1 MMDLT
6 RTLVKTKVHEYTEEE
21 PLYPIEQ
28 EHVETL
34 PEAFRSGQ
42 YGRRDAEWVVQW
54 YFRRFLGTYP
64 DAERRATEAAFRGND
79 FEAVRDALAGVVDSD
94 TTVARLNHLTTLA
107 GVDVP
112 VASAFLQF
120 LFPSRY
126 VVVGERE
133 WSVLCTAGELDKPF
147 PDPLGAEAY
156 LTYHEACRTL
166 ADRLDIGAW
175 TLYRALWR
183 LGAPESDASQD

>member
-1 MMDLT
+1 MMNLT
-6 RTLVKTKVHEYTEEE
+6 RTLVETKACEYAEAE
-21 PLYPIEQ
+21 PLYVVEQ
-28 EHVETL
+28 EHIETL

-42 YGRRDAEWVVQW
+42 YGQRDAEWVVQW

-64 DAERRATEAAFRGND
+64 DAERRATEAAFRDND
-79 FEAVRDALAGVVDSD
+79 FEAVRDALAGVVDAD
-94 TTVARLNHLTTLA
+94 TTIARLDHLTTLA

-133 WSVLCTAGELDKPF
+133 WSVLCTADELDKPF
-147 PDPLGAEAY
+147 PDPFGAEAY
-156 LTYHEACRTL
+156 LTYHEVCRTL
-166 ADRLDIGAW
+166 ANRLDINAW

-183 LGAPESDASQD
+183 LGAPESDVNQD